1 MIRGEEGVK
10 GMYSMFAAKRGNR
23 YPSAEGYGVRQ
34 VLPRIGQVQAH
45 WSAVLIIQGEL
56 IQMKQ
61 DTQMTRRAAGLLLL
75 ASLDAC
81 GGGDGDGSGNTGGGG
96 GGSGGGGNGGG
107 SGGGGGG
114 GGNGNGGGGNSVT
127 GSYSLKPAAGSET
140 QMLNDANAMGATGF
154 ALLSSLGA
162 GNGHS
167 GDFYVSDT
175 AHAGHQFTYMVQP
188 AQATASVFLTQLN
201 QHGSNGYRFKSFS
214 AFGAPGGMSNL
225 FVKNSSRSDQFSYE
239 TGASAGLSRQQWQVE
254 LNEKG
259 ARGFHWIG
267 PAMLSNGDTVNLYVK
282 RSDGVTYAYELESEL
297 DDTLANMQTHWNS
310 KGAEGWLARGSVSLD
325 TDSVDIYEKSSVQS
339 GAVEYRVEPRA
350 AGLSP
355 EDMKDQM
362 NANAA
367 DGFFF
372 FSEIV
377 DSAAA
382 QGVISIKNGGLLDHP
397 LAGVSFP

>member
-1 MIRGEEGVK
+1 
-10 GMYSMFAAKRGNR
+10 
-23 YPSAEGYGVRQ
+23 
-34 VLPRIGQVQAH
+34 
-45 WSAVLIIQGEL
+45 
-56 IQMKQ
+56 MKQ

-75 ASLDAC
+75 ASLAAC

-96 GGSGGGGNGGG
+96 GGGSGGGGNGGG
-107 SGGGGGG
+107 SGGGGG

-127 GSYSLKPAAGSET
+127 GSYSLKPAASSEA

-162 GNGHS
+162 GNGQS

-239 TGASAGLSRQQWQVE
+239 ASASAGLTQSQWQVE

-267 PAMLSNGDTVNLYVK
+267 PAMLSGGDMVNLYVK
-282 RSDGVTYAYELESEL
+282 RSDGVTYEYALEAEL
-297 DDTLANMQTHWNS
+297 DDRLANMQAHWNS
-310 KGAEGWLARGSVSLD
+310 KGAEGWLARGSVALD
-325 TDSVDIYEKSSVQS
+325 SSSVEVYEKSSAQS
-339 GAVEYRVEPRA
+339 GAVEYRVEPQA
-350 AGLSP
+350 QGLSP
-355 EDMKDQM
+355 ENMKDQM

-377 DSAAA
+377 DSTSAV
-382 QGVISIKNGGLLDHP
+382 GVISIKNGGLLDHP